1 MIARRLRHAGL
12 GRIAMSD
19 DCNLRVCVEAGNASR
34 ELSLMLELGI
44 NSGTRLDAS
53 LAHRTDR
60 KAKASTA
67 MINNEAMTRAI
78 IFASMIGDRDD
89 MDSLRSFLRL

>member
-1 MIARRLRHAGL
+1 
-12 GRIAMSD
+12 MSD
-19 DCNLRVCVEAGNASR
+19 DCIFRVRAEAGNANR
-34 ELSLMLELGI
+34 ELSLMLGQEVK
-44 NSGTRLDAS
+44 SGTRLDAS